1 MASNAYMQGRK
12 KYQRPQAM
20 LWADNPGTV
29 VDGFHIP
36 LGNEI
41 GSDYT
46 LDQNGEFLILSDNNR
61 EAIEFTKE
69 RIEQRKRMVNGRMRS
84 YHVADKLQIS
94 TSWTML
100 PSRSFADRPLFYSDD
115 TSVENLD
122 GKPRLRTTDQY
133 VLVDDDN
140 DPYTEPV
147 SEFRKNQQYT
157 TDGGAG
163 GVDLLDWYENHTGS
177 FWVYLAYDK
186 FNNFTGEDSMSKLGR
201 YNQVVEVFF
210 SDFNYSVVKRGGSNH
225 DFWDVSVTLEEV

>member
-1 MASNAYMQGRK
+1 MQGRK

-41 GSDYT
+41 GSDGT

-61 EAIEFTKE
+61 EAIEFTKD
-69 RIEQRKRMVNGRMRS
+69 RIEMRKRMVNGRMRS

-100 PSRSFADRPLFYSDD
+100 ASRSFSETPLFYSDD
-115 TSVENLD
+115 TSPAGLD
-122 GKPRLRTTDQY
+122 GKPRVRTQDQY
-133 VLVDDDN
+133 QLVDTDN
-140 DPYTEPV
+140 DPYTA
-147 SEFRKNQQYT
+147 SESVFFKNQQYT

-186 FNNFTGEDSMSKLGR
+186 FNNFSGEGSMSKLGQ

-210 SDFNYSVVKRGGSNH
+210 SDFNYSVVKRGGSNY

>member
-36 LGNEI
+36 LGNEV
-41 GSDYT
+41 GSDGT

-61 EAIEFTKE
+61 EAIEFAKE
-69 RIEQRKRMVNGRMRS
+69 RIEVRKRMVNGRMRS

-94 TSWTML
+94 TSWSML
-100 PSRSFADRPLFYSDD
+100 PSRSFSVTPSFYSDD
-115 TSVENLD
+115 TSTANLD
-122 GKPRLRTTDQY
+122 GKPRARTQDQY
-133 VLVDDDN
+133 QLVDTDN
-140 DPYTEPV
+140 DPFTPSDSV
-147 SEFRKNQQYT
+147 LFRNQQYT

-163 GVDLLDWYENHTGS
+163 GVNLLDWYENHTGS

-186 FNNFTGEDSMSKLGR
+186 FNNFTDENSMSKLGQ

-210 SDFNYSVVKRGGSNH
+210 SDFNYSVVKRGGSNY

>member
-20 LWADNPGTV
+20 LWADNPGTI

-36 LGNEI
+36 LGNEV
-41 GSDYT
+41 GSDGT
-46 LDQNGEFLILSDNNR
+46 LDQAGEFLILSDNNR

-69 RIEQRKRMVNGRMRS
+69 RIEVRKRMVNGRMRS

-94 TSWTML
+94 TSWAML
-100 PSRSFADRPLFYSDD
+100 PSRSFSETPSFYSDD
-115 TSVENLD
+115 TSIENLD
-122 GKPRLRTTDQY
+122 GKPRARTQDQY
-133 VLVDDDN
+133 QLVDTDN
-140 DPYTEPV
+140 DPYTP
-147 SEFRKNQQYT
+147 SESVLFRNQQYT

-163 GVDLLDWYENHTGS
+163 GVNLLDWYENHTGS

-186 FNNFTGEDSMSKLGR
+186 FNNFTDENSMSKLGR

-210 SDFNYSVVKRGGSNH
+210 SDFNYSVVKRGGSNY

>member
-36 LGNEI
+36 LGNEV
-41 GSDYT
+41 GSDGT
-46 LDQNGEFLILSDNNR
+46 LDQAGEFLILSDNNR
-61 EAIEFTKE
+61 ESIEFTKD
-69 RIEQRKRMVNGRMRS
+69 RIEVRKRMVNGRMRS

-100 PSRSFADRPLFYSDD
+100 PSRSFSETPSFYSDD
-115 TSVENLD
+115 TSIENLD
-122 GKPRLRTTDQY
+122 GKPRVRTQDQY
-133 VLVDDDN
+133 ELIDTDN
-140 DPYTEPV
+140 DPYTPSDSV
-147 SEFRKNQQYT
+147 LFRNQQYT

-163 GVDLLDWYENHTGS
+163 GVNLLDWYENHTGS

-186 FNNFTGEDSMSKLGR
+186 FNNFTDENSMSKLGR

-210 SDFNYSVVKRGGSNH
+210 SDFTYSVVKRGGSNY